1 MLLKEGKTF
10 KIWWKAIIWQA
21 LIQNQSR
28 TEILSI
34 EDWKPEKWKEWVWLT
49 KCLLMKIYK
58 ALKVNKVKNKK
69 PKVTKNTLVTEVSP
83 PLKRDK
89 LLLETEMPSKLPI
102 TLSITPIIS
111 KTSLMS
117 INVSS
122 QSQDSIKPL
131 LQLSWTLKAYNFQ
144 MELHSSQKKT
154 FPSLYNVW
162 EL

>member
-1 MLLKEGKTF
+1 
-10 KIWWKAIIWQA
+10 
-21 LIQNQSR
+21 
-28 TEILSI
+28 
-34 EDWKPEKWKEWVWLT
+34 
-49 KCLLMKIYK
+49 MKIYK

-102 TLSITPIIS
+102 TSSITPIIS

-117 INVSS
+117 IRVSS

-131 LQLSWTLKAYNFQ
+131 LPLS
-144 MELHSSQKKT
+144 
-154 FPSLYNVW
+154 
-162 EL
+162 

>member
-10 KIWWKAIIWQA
+10 KIWCKEIIWQA

-28 TEILSI
+28 TEILFI
-34 EDWKPEKWKEWVWLT
+34 EDWKPEKWKEWVWVT

-111 KTSLMS
+111 KTSLMN
-117 INVSS
+117 IKVSS

-131 LQLSWTLKAYNFQ
+131 LQLS
-144 MELHSSQKKT
+144 
-154 FPSLYNVW
+154 
-162 EL
+162 